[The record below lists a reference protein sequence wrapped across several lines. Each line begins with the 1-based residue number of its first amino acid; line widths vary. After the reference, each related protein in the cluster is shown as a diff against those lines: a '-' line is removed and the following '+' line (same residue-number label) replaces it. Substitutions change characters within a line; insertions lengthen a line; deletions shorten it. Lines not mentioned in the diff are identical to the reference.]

1 MADFESQSE
10 LSTTNKDSLVDVRRR
25 AMDLLARRE
34 HGITELSR
42 KLIAKNFDPVLVEE
56 AVAGLARDNLV
67 SDERYCEAMINSRL
81 NRGNGPVKVRYE
93 LRSKG
98 VSDNTIDKVM
108 DELLPDW
115 HQSLTDLIKKKYA
128 GELSGAPAERIKQV
142 RFLTSR
148 GFPHDM
154 IYSVIQNAESD

>member
-1 MADFESQSE
+1 MTDFESQSE
-10 LSTTNKDSLVDVRRR
+10 LSSINGGTVVDVRRR

-42 KLIAKNFDPVLVEE
+42 KLIAKDFDPELVEK

-67 SDERYCEAMINSRL
+67 SDERFCEAMINSRV

-98 VSDNTIDKVM
+98 VPGSTIDRVM
-108 DELLPDW
+108 DELL
-115 HQSLTDLIKKKYA
+115 
-128 GELSGAPAERIKQV
+128 
-142 RFLTSR
+142 
-148 GFPHDM
+148 
-154 IYSVIQNAESD
+154 

>member
-1 MADFESQSE
+1 MTDFESQPE
-10 LSTTNKDSLVDVRRR
+10 LSRSNRGTLVDVRRR

-42 KLIAKNFDPVLVEE
+42 KLIAKDFDPELVEQ
-56 AVAGLARDNLV
+56 AVVGLARDNLV
-67 SDERYCEAMINSRL
+67 SDERFCEAMINSRL

-98 VSDNTIDKVM
+98 VPGSTIDKVM
-108 DELLPDW
+108 DELMPDW
-115 HQSLTDLIKKKYA
+115 HQSLIDLIKKKYA
-128 GELSGAPAERIKQV
+128 GRLSGAPAERIKQV
-142 RFLTSR
+142 RFLSSR
-148 GFPHDM
+148 GFPQDM